1 MVRFKTTVTRMK
13 NNLFPLWLS
22 PVLMGAGTILV
33 YASNITISY
42 TPPNASLNTLLT
54 GELVV
59 PSQMP
64 IPGAE
69 PLKLLGLGSIGLGLA
84 RLGGYAFGKKSD
96 SSDMAQLPPWQPRVV
111 TPLYSTTEPMKDAR
125 VAEEEDAI
133 SPTTHLDQTQET
145 PPSPPT
151 VAEEVPLPSVP
162 TPPIAAAPIVAQPT
176 PEPIAAAPAPQSRS
190 EPPVQPEA
198 SPPKTEITPQAAQT
212 EPLNVIPQAQLPT
225 IEAVHLP
232 PHPAAIT
239 AEEDTATIS
248 PTEPSESSTTGQ
260 TINPLGI
267 VSRIVEAVTSPS
279 MPQHV
284 AIAGIPRGGKSYTLR
299 GIIWGIKQ
307 VEPEATIR
315 IVDPKNSPVGWLGL
329 EKIPGCVR
337 FAHHGLQNALDTIN
351 EAIALLDRAIDTR
364 DTHQKAYFIFD
375 DWSGMLAEVKRLDA
389 KAAVTESHVSSLYP
403 DLLYNMERLALKGL
417 EYGIHLIL
425 ATHSWDCVEFGFD
438 AQCRFAFAVAALGRQ
453 GRWETLSGLLKSDVL
468 IPDDDVRERLARDKN
483 ETIEKVRD
491 RVATD
496 RECPIMLL
504 AGDNGVLDALPDFE
518 WLDWVDLSVFADKL
532 VPAADDL
539 NRNGNASKPMAEMV

>member
-22 PVLMGAGTILV
+22 PVLMGAGTMLV

-84 RLGGYAFGKKSD
+84 RLGGYAFGKNSE
-96 SSDMAQLPPWQPRVV
+96 SSDMAQLPPWQGSRVV
-111 TPLYSTTEPMKDAR
+111 TPISYVTEPMKDAR
-125 VAEEEDAI
+125 VSEEVEEAI
-133 SPTTHLDQTQET
+133 APATHLE
-145 PPSPPT
+145 PPAEPQLVPP
-151 VAEEVPLPSVP
+151 
-162 TPPIAAAPIVAQPT
+162 PT
-176 PEPIAAAPAPQSRS
+176 PEPVAIAEPAPKVAEPIATAPTPQPLSEQPLLTAAPAPTLGL
-190 EPPVQPEA
+190 EPPAPATPTKPLTVPPQPQ
-198 SPPKTEITPQAAQT
+198 ITQDVDP
-212 EPLNVIPQAQLPT
+212 E
-225 IEAVHLP
+225 
-232 PHPAAIT
+232 PHPVTIAP
-239 AEEDTATIS
+239 AEEVAVVP
-248 PTEPSESSTTGQ
+248 PTEPSDSSTTGQ
-260 TINPLGI
+260 TINPLGV
-267 VSRIVEAVTSPS
+267 VSRVVEAVTNPS
-279 MPQHV
+279 MPQHI

-307 VEPEATIR
+307 VEPEAIVR

-337 FAHHGLQNALDTIN
+337 FAHHGLESALDTIN

-364 DTHQKAYFIFD
+364 NTHQNAYFIFD
-375 DWSGMLAEVKRLDA
+375 DWSGLLAEAKRLDA
-389 KAAVTESHVSSLYP
+389 KLAISEPQASRIYP

-438 AQCRFAFAVAALGRQ
+438 VQCRFAFAIAALGRQ
-453 GRWETLSGLLKSDVL
+453 GRWETLSSLLKSEVS
-468 IPDDDVRERLARDKN
+468 IPDDDVRDRLTRQKN
-483 ETIEKVRD
+483 EAIEKVRH
-491 RVATD
+491 

-504 AGDNGVLDALPDFE
+504 AGDDGILDALPDFE

-532 VPAADDL
+532 APDPDDL
-539 NRNGNASKPMAEMV
+539 HRNGNASKPMAEIA